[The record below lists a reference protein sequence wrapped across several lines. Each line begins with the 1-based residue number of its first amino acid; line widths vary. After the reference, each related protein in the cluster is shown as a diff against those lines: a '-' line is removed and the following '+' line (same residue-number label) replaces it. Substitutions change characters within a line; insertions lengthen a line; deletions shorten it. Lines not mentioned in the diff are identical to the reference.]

1 MNAHFKLMN
10 DTLIILACFAVM
22 FLFGRATAPNDY
34 DKIQELQIRCHFL
47 EGYKDAY
54 MNHIDKCDTLH
65 SKCFKLG
72 E

>member
-1 MNAHFKLMN
+1 MKTTIIILTA
-10 DTLIILACFAVM
+10 LIIFIIGVLNG
-22 FLFGRATAPNDY
+22 LILLQKRDS

-54 MNHIDKCDTLH
+54 MNHVDKCDTLH
-65 SKCFKLG
+65 SKCFKIG